1 MRLVSPHQQVG
12 QPILQAKGVTKRFG
26 GFTALDS
33 VDFTVAPGERVGL
46 IGPNGSG
53 KSTCVNCL
61 TGALT
66 PEEGTITFQGQ
77 DITKLA
83 AWQRARMG
91 LVRSFQI
98 PRPFNKLSLME
109 NVQVPLRF
117 ALAEAPPEGSANRAM
132 EILASIGLDS
142 KADWSPKDLS
152 QVELRKLEL
161 GRALAASPRLLIAD
175 ESMAGLSDSE
185 VDEIVELLERL
196 NADGIAIILIEH
208 IMRAVMR
215 FSQRIVVLVAG
226 KKIADGNPHEVMRH
240 EDVERAYLGQ

>member
-1 MRLVSPHQQVG
+1 MIMTSRSHAAA
-12 QPILQAKGVTKRFG
+12 PILEAKGVTKQFG
-26 GFTALDS
+26 GFTALDT
-33 VDFTVAPGERVGL
+33 VDFAMAPGERVGL

-53 KSTCVNCL
+53 KSTFVNCL

-66 PEEGTITFQGQ
+66 PERGTISFEGSS
-77 DITKLA
+77 IAGLP
-83 AWQRARMG
+83 AWQRARKG

-98 PRPFNKLSLME
+98 PRPFKKLSVIE

-117 ALAEAPPEGSANRAM
+117 ALAQPPAGGSEHKAL
-132 EILASIGLDS
+132 EILESIGLGP
-142 KADWSPKDLS
+142 KAYWSPKDLS

-175 ESMAGLSDSE
+175 EAMAGLSDSE

-196 NADGIAIILIEH
+196 NGEGIAIILIEH

-226 KKIADGNPHEVMRH
+226 KKIADGDPHEVMRH